1 VSCARRAAR
10 ALAVLQALS
19 LAACS
24 EAPVSRLPAVSSTS
38 TVVGPEDLLDITVLG
53 EKDLSHEFQ
62 IQPDGTIDFPYVH
75 RIKVDG
81 MEPQDVAEML
91 RKRLIEEKILADP
104 QLSLMV
110 KQYNSRTILVT
121 GSVQSPKVVT
131 WAPGMTVV
139 GAISLCGWFS
149 PLADKGHVSII
160 RRAGKGKSVRA
171 VVSVEA
177 ITRHTQE
184 DIPLQPG
191 DAINVTQNVF

>member
-1 VSCARRAAR
+1 
-10 ALAVLQALS
+10 
-19 LAACS
+19 
-24 EAPVSRLPAVSSTS
+24 VSRLPAVSSTS

>member
-1 VSCARRAAR
+1 MSCARRAAR